1 MKIGELAAATS
12 CAVETIRYYEREGLL
27 PEPTRSR
34 ANYRLYGDSH
44 AQRLRFIRHCRA
56 LDMTLEEIRTLLD
69 YHDHPRQPCDA
80 VNGLIDDHLAHVEA
94 RIAQLQALREAL
106 VALRSRCAGA
116 ADSAHCGILQE
127 LSQPLDGEALAV
139 PETDSHV
146 PGPHRGGGTG

>member
-1 MKIGELAAATS
+1 MKIGELAAATG

-27 PEPTRSR
+27 PEPARSH
-34 ANYRLYGDSH
+34 ANYRLYGESH

-56 LDMTLEEIRTLLD
+56 LDMTLAEIRTLLD

-94 RIAQLQALREAL
+94 RIAQLEALRDAL
-106 VALRSRCAGA
+106 VTLRSRCQGA

-127 LSQPLDGEALAV
+127 LAQPPPRELPAEAGE
-139 PETDSHV
+139 PSHV
-146 PGPHRGGGTG
+146 PGPHRGG